1 MKDGRWVGRPNRW
14 KCGVGGQDQPN
25 FNVKKQRTHDTRHE
39 VIWSSPTNSPAM
51 STLAAL
57 LKKTHIEDDEEVLK
71 AANEAL
77 KQNKGDVE
85 ALHVKVVAL
94 LKLDR
99 YDDALNTL
107 DNGGEKLK
115 ERAALEH
122 AYALYKSGKP
132 AAAAELASKGSQ
144 RGLQHVEAQARYRSE
159 DFARA
164 ADLYRQLAATSSDD
178 AEADLRINS
187 GAVDAQL
194 EWSGNGGLAQKKK
207 PGREDLE
214 AFETAY
220 NAACGSIARGE
231 LGQGEVLLKRAKD
244 LCNAV
249 DDMTEEE
256 KEAELLPITVQ
267 QIFVVSRLGRVEE
280 AASLAEGLDFTSV
293 PDASTRHIAQIN
305 NVAASSSTNPYLTQ
319 RLVAKDLDTLKPD
332 YPFEYQASILR
343 QNGYASD
350 LAALKYG
357 GVATSTGDLLAK
369 RPSPTTD
376 AFYNSLSVVNAA
388 AHAKNTAGKEALKHI
403 LPVLQ
408 RRPTDVGL
416 FLTVVQ
422 LYVSAGNA
430 SSAIT
435 LMEDFL
441 PRLEA
446 AEKDARFSP
455 GLVGAVVGLHESQGQ
470 RERARSEFAKA
481 ATYWQKSSSA
491 RPAGFVHLIKAAG
504 SALLE
509 SEDASHLQLAREI
522 FSGLA
527 GADHNDRY
535 AAAGLLAASPEKAT
549 NEQISSLTPIE
560 RLISGIDVD
569 ALENAGIA
577 QPANVGVAVSRKRP
591 AEESKPTK
599 PKKIRKGKLPKD
611 YDPSKTPD
619 PERWL
624 PLKDRSTYRPK
635 GKKGK
640 ARQAMFSQGAVGNDS
655 ESSRPATPG
664 AEVLKQKQ
672 TAGGGGGNKKKKG
685 KGGKW

>member
-1 MKDGRWVGRPNRW
+1 
-14 KCGVGGQDQPN
+14 
-25 FNVKKQRTHDTRHE
+25 
-39 VIWSSPTNSPAM
+39 M
-51 STLAAL
+51 STLAAI

-71 AANEAL
+71 AANNAL
-77 KQNKGDVE
+77 KQNQGDIV

-99 YDDALNTL
+99 YDDALHALNS
-107 DNGGEKLK
+107 GGEKLK

-122 AYALYKSGKP
+122 AYALYKSGNP
-132 AAAAELASKGSQ
+132 AAAAELAQKGSR
-144 RGLQHVEAQARYRSE
+144 RGLQHVEAQARYRKE

-164 ADLYRQLAATSSDD
+164 AELYRQLSQSPGED
-178 AEADLRINS
+178 AEADLRINT

-194 EWSGNGGLAQKKK
+194 EWSGKGDLAQKKK

-220 NAACGSIARGE
+220 NAACGSVARGE

-244 LCNAV
+244 LCIAV
-249 DDMTEEE
+249 EDMSDAE
-256 KEAELLPITVQ
+256 KDAELLPITLQ
-267 QIFVVSRLGRVEE
+267 QIYVLSRQGRSEE
-280 AASLAEGLDFTSV
+280 AASLAQGLNVTSI

-305 NVAASSSTNPYLTQ
+305 DVAVSSSSNPYMAQ
-319 RLVAKDLDTLKPD
+319 KLVTKDLDSLKPD

-343 QNGYASD
+343 QNAYASD

-357 GVATSTGDLLAK
+357 GTAASTGVILAK
-369 RPSPTTD
+369 QSAPTTD
-376 AFYNSLSVVNAA
+376 AFIGSLSVVNAA
-388 AHAKNTAGKEALKHI
+388 AHAKNSSGKDGLKHI

-408 RRPTDVGL
+408 RRPNDVGL

-422 LYVSAGNA
+422 LYVQAGNA

-435 LMEDFL
+435 LLDDFL
-441 PRLEA
+441 PRLA
-446 AEKDARFSP
+446 SAGKDVRFSP
-455 GLVGAVVGLHESQGQ
+455 GVVGVVVSLHDSQNQ
-470 RERARSEFAKA
+470 KERVRNEFADA
-481 ATYWQKSSSA
+481 AAHWQKSKQI
-491 RPAGFVHLIKAAG
+491 RPAGSAHLIKAAG

-509 SEDASHLQLAREI
+509 SEDATHLQLARDI
-522 FSGLA
+522 FAGLSSQ
-527 GADHNDRY
+527 DSNDRY
-535 AAAGLLAASPEKAT
+535 AAAGLLAAAPEKAT
-549 NEQISSLTPIE
+549 AEQLSLLTPIE

-577 QPANVGVAVSRKRP
+577 QPANVGAPVSRKRP
-591 AEESKPTK
+591 AEDAKPMK
-599 PKKIRKGKLPKD
+599 HNKIRKGRLPKD
-611 YDPSKTPD
+611 YDPSKKPD

-640 ARQAMFSQGAVGNDS
+640 ARQAMFSQGAAANDS

-672 TAGGGGGNKKKKG
+672 TGGGGGANKKKKG

>member
-1 MKDGRWVGRPNRW
+1 
-14 KCGVGGQDQPN
+14 
-25 FNVKKQRTHDTRHE
+25 
-39 VIWSSPTNSPAM
+39 M

-71 AANEAL
+71 AANTAL
-77 KQNKGDVE
+77 KQNQGDVE

-99 YDDALNTL
+99 YDDALHAL

-115 ERAALEH
+115 QRATLEH

-132 AAAAELASKGSQ
+132 AAAAELAQKGSQ
-144 RGLQHVEAQARYRSE
+144 RGLQHIEAQARYRSE

-164 ADLYRQLAATSSDD
+164 AELYRQLASNLEDD

-194 EWSGNGGLAQKKK
+194 EWSGNGGLVEKKK

-244 LCNAV
+244 LCNSV
-249 DDMTEEE
+249 EDMTEEE
-256 KEAELLPITVQ
+256 KQAELLPITVQ
-267 QIFVVSRLGRVEE
+267 QIFVLTRQGRPEE
-280 AASLAEGLDFTSV
+280 AAKLAQGLDVTSV

-305 NVAASSSTNPYLTQ
+305 DVASSSSANPYLTQ

-350 LAALKYG
+350 LSALKFG
-357 GVATSTGDLLAK
+357 GTAASTGEALAK
-369 RPSPTTD
+369 QAAPTSD
-376 AFYNSLSVVNAA
+376 AFLNSLSVVNAA
-388 AHAKNTAGKEALKHI
+388 AHAKNSTGKEALKHI
-403 LPVLQ
+403 LPILQ

-435 LMEDFL
+435 LSEDFL

-446 AEKDARFSP
+446 AEKGVRFSP
-455 GLVGAVVGLHESQGQ
+455 GVVGAVASLYDNQGQ
-470 RERARSEFAKA
+470 RERVRTEFAKA
-481 ATYWQKSSSA
+481 ASYWQKASGA
-491 RPAGFVHLIKAAG
+491 KPAGFAHLIKAAG

-509 SEDASHLQLAREI
+509 SDDETHLQLARDI
-522 FSGLA
+522 FGGLSSQ
-527 GADHNDRY
+527 DSSDRY
-535 AAAGLLAASPEKAT
+535 AAAGLLAAAPEKAT
-549 NEQISSLTPIE
+549 KEQLSTLTPID
-560 RLISGIDVD
+560 RLVSGIDVD
-569 ALENAGIA
+569 ALENGGVA
-577 QPANVGVAVSRKRP
+577 QPPNTGAATSRKRP
-591 AEESKPTK
+591 AEDAK
-599 PKKIRKGKLPKD
+599 PKKPNKIRKGRLPKD
-611 YDPSKTPD
+611 YDPSKKAD

-672 TAGGGGGNKKKKG
+672 TAGGGGANKKKKG